1 LVAMLLIMQ
10 LLLVAVAAVKTQ
22 VVAAAQAA

>member
-10 LLLVAVAAVKTQ
+10 LLLVAVVAVKTQ